1 MVAFKDVEISE
12 LIPDNAVGYS
22 NFRVSPELPKGLVID
37 SQNGW
42 ISGTATVEKDLE
54 TYLVVAETLSGETV
68 TANFNLTVKTC
79 QNRYGLVT
87 MRFFTDNIRVDNW
100 WKLYAG
106 REAS

>member
-1 MVAFKDVEISE
+1 M
-12 LIPDNAVGYS
+12 
-22 NFRVSPELPKGLVID
+22 
-37 SQNGW
+37 
-42 ISGTATVEKDLE
+42 E

-87 MRFFTDNIRVDNW
+87 MRFFTDNIRMDNW

-106 REAS
+106 REAPEHLFSRCRRSLSRTRCITWTCVCSEAFTRSKLEAVKADGKLTLATR